1 MLSLTM
7 RFLVTAGSTRE
18 KIDRVRDWGNIFT
31 GNTGYAIARELS
43 ELGQVDL
50 ITSNRAHLEEF
61 RNKSRMN
68 GAAFTSHADLKTAI
82 GNAIQKHQYDAAFM
96 TAAIA
101 DYRPAGSFQVVR
113 RDAQSDGDG
122 NMGRPRRAGGEGQEQ
137 LRAGRIL
144 GSCYRMK
151 LVDLFRTTW
160 AYRGLLFKF
169 KLEVD
174 VSAEKLIE
182 IGQASRRSSGADYL
196 VANTLEMVEGESA
209 GAYLLSDAGHEWVRR
224 AELPR
229 KLADV
234 VRTIEDRNPTR

>member
-1 MLSLTM
+1 M

-101 DYRPAGSFQVVR
+101 DYRPAGSFQVIR
-113 RDAQSDGDG
+113 RDVQSDGTETWTVRDVQ
-122 NMGRPRRAGGEGQEQ
+122 AGKVKSSYEQVAFLGSAHGE
-137 LRAGRIL
+137 AGRFVSHDL
-144 GSCYRMK
+144 GVSWPA
-151 LVDLFRTTW
+151 VQVQ
-160 AYRGLLFKF
+160 ARGGCLCG
-169 KLEVD
+169 EVD
-174 VSAEKLIE
+174 RNRP
-182 IGQASRRSSGADYL
+182 GQPTLKWGGLSGGQYVGDGGGG
-196 VANTLEMVEGESA
+196 VCRCVFVERG
-209 GAYLLSDAGHEWVRR
+209 GA
-224 AELPR
+224 
-229 KLADV
+229 
-234 VRTIEDRNPTR
+234 